1 MAILNNMRIGWVGFI
16 YQPPKEIE
24 CPVEKV
30 LWQLDQAK
38 RLDCHVLQPVAP
50 LPKDNPEALAKI
62 KAKMAEYDVEFEL
75 PCPRAIFELAGP
87 NGEAAKKELQAEID
101 FAKSFGAKIMRTGY
115 GKLIMETTRFY
126 KGPAITGKEQ
136 YDNIIA
142 CLKIA
147 APMFEAAGMYY
158 AQENHLDF
166 TGRELAAIFEE
177 INSPNMGIALDTANG
192 FCIFSDPNEEIQL
205 MAPWAITSHIK
216 DTRIEDK
223 TQEGDYFPLIPV
235 GCALGEGNIDIPAAI
250 EAIRTKARYPEGFH
264 LIVEQGWFAYQ
275 LDEAEDKVAFA
286 HEVMERSIAYLKKLV
301 TVD

>member
-24 CPVEKV
+24 CPVEKI

-75 PCPRAIFELAGP
+75 GCPRAIFELAGP

-126 KGPAITGKEQ
+126 KGPAVTGKEQ

-177 INSPNMGIALDTANG
+177 VNSPNMGIALDTANG
-192 FCIFSDPNEEIQL
+192 FCIFSDPNEE
-205 MAPWAITSHIK
+205 
-216 DTRIEDK
+216 
-223 TQEGDYFPLIPV
+223 
-235 GCALGEGNIDIPAAI
+235 IDIPAAI